1 MTNIETS
8 QTNPNTLN
16 SKSREFLRSTYEGYK
31 SLIRDIPLKVQEIK
45 GQISDKAFDFLIE
58 ADIQRSFILSPPIPG
73 EFSPNSPE
81 FYKKNARQTESMAY
95 CRIMIE
101 RLIAHYPNVPVE
113 KLKSL
118 LSRFA
123 EKYELPKNRS
133 YNFNIMLDKFNSSR
147 NNIYA
152 LKESDPNNELF
163 IDFFKSKNLNLE
175 DNFKF
180 RTSPYCYIIYTTPEN
195 ISKLNPGTAGY
206 FFRKIFDLK
215 DKGII
220 EVPYIVVPFQTNP
233 ESKRILIHE
242 IEHAKNNSLMS
253 TETSFKIP
261 HKLKFPVSDATP
273 DRVIQIWRE
282 YLQSRNDLMRDLE
295 NLPPENID
303 NQIITEQRTKIT
315 SELARITEYGRST
328 LLELRNL
335 VKLRAHEIF
344 YDCTERVRDEII
356 AMKRDGVSNYYE
368 LLGIDKNYEYRM
380 DELEEEIRQYAEAGL
395 PIFYNIPLYSQ
406 KKFFDTVKKSI
417 NAFDRLVDLGYSR
430 EMAVAILSTSP
441 ILLWP
446 KIVEGLAKAKE

>member
-1 MTNIETS
+1 MSNIETS
-8 QTNPNTLN
+8 RTESNP
-16 SKSREFLRSTYEGYK
+16 SISRFPNLLGNAYDSYINKYNPIRILELRN
-31 SLIRDIPLKVQEIK
+31 LIPDKV
-45 GQISDKAFDFLIE
+45 FDFLIE
-58 ADIQRSFILSPPIPG
+58 ADIQRTFTFFPPIPG

-101 RLIAHYPNVPVE
+101 RLIAHYPNVSVE

-133 YNFNIMLDKFNSSR
+133 DNFNIMLDKFNSSR

-206 FFRKIFDLK
+206 FFRKIFDFK
-215 DKGII
+215 NKGIKEI
-220 EVPYIVVPFQTNP
+220 PYIVVPFQTT
-233 ESKRILIHE
+233 SGSVRLLTHE
-242 IEHAKNNSLMS
+242 VEHAKNNFLMNA
-253 TETSFKIP
+253 ETSFKIP

-273 DRVIQIWRE
+273 DRVIDIAKELEQRLIQR
-282 YLQSRNDLMRDLE
+282 LQSLPSDSND
-295 NLPPENID
+295 P
-303 NQIITEQRTKIT
+303 QIIEKRARLVYALTKHLE
-315 SELARITEYGRST
+315 SRIPN
-328 LLELRNL
+328 LLVLKNL

-344 YDCTERVRDEII
+344 YDCTESVRDEII
-356 AMKRDGVSNYYE
+356 AMKRDGGSNYFD
-368 LLGIDKNYEYRM
+368 LLGKNGLYSYRM
-380 DELEEEIRQYAEAGL
+380 GELEEEIRQYEEAGL
-395 PIFYNIPLYSQ
+395 PVFYQLIQYSH

-417 NAFDRLVDLGYSR
+417 NAFDRLLDLGYSR

-441 ILLWP
+441 VLLWP
-446 KIVEGLAKAKE
+446 KIVKGLAKAKE